1 MRWAAMFS
9 QTGSEICNLSEKIG
23 RYPDLV
29 ISDNTNMSSII
40 DPRLELNCSNIR
52 WSKYKGLSTEQKLAY
67 YRDYL
72 DRFDVITLH
81 GWLNIIPPEICN
93 EFKIFN
99 GHPGLIN
106 YYPELK
112 GKDPVEKVWDNIGCY
127 IYVGSVIHEVTKE
140 IDCGKIICYAKE
152 SYVNCTTLE
161 ETYITS
167 KRTSLSSWVDFFTN
181 ERYNIVC

>member
-29 ISDNTNMSSII
+29 ISDNTNMSSRV

-52 WSKYKGLSTEQKLAY
+52 WSKYRGLSTEQKLAY

-112 GKDPVEKVWDNIGCY
+112 GKDPQVRTWENIASY
-127 IYVGSVIHEVTKE
+127 IFIGSVVHRVTPIVDDGDISSE
-140 IDCGKIICYAKE
+140 RMVIANRELSLADTFDA
-152 SYVNCTTLE
+152 L
-161 ETYITS
+161 
-167 KRTSLSSWVDFFTN
+167 RQTSLDSWIDFFGK
-181 ERYNIVC
+181 EHYNNL